1 LFCVCL
7 LAGAAAFGQE
17 EPPPANINVTPSSL
31 SFGSVC
37 VGTSS
42 PSKAFTIKNNDPDD
56 ENGNTLHV
64 DGVTRT
70 GSGNLAY
77 NNPGDFNL
85 DPQETRAVPVTFN
98 SSLPPGNRMA
108 TFRVL
113 SDGDDSSVPVV
124 ATGTVVHRLIA
135 VSSSNVSFGEQRV
148 GSRSPNKTLVV
159 RNPGQDAVQ
168 VTSIKRLGANGGDF
182 VATVPAAPFTIAAG
196 DFRNITIAFQPSGGG
211 LRKGALEIVSN
222 GCTHPKLTVSL
233 VGTGVLPNVAVQ
245 PNPID
250 AGSSPV
256 GKPSKPTAITVSND
270 GQAPLKISGVQIIGA
285 DAADFALSNLPPMP
299 KTLQPD
305 ESFVF
310 SIRMTATEEGLRL
323 ASVNVLS
330 DDPDGATFTIP
341 VRGTALAAGPSP
353 TPSASSPS
361 PSPTASPT
369 IGGSPRAIGGT
380 PNDSVAIVLVVG
392 GVLFAFVGLI
402 VYRRFIRT
410 PDDDF

>member
-1 LFCVCL
+1 
-7 LAGAAAFGQE
+7 
-17 EPPPANINVTPSSL
+17 
-31 SFGSVC
+31 
-37 VGTSS
+37 
-42 PSKAFTIKNNDPDD
+42 
-56 ENGNTLHV
+56 
-64 DGVTRT
+64 
-70 GSGNLAY
+70 
-77 NNPGDFNL
+77 
-85 DPQETRAVPVTFN
+85 
-98 SSLPPGNRMA
+98 
-108 TFRVL
+108 
-113 SDGDDSSVPVV
+113 
-124 ATGTVVHRLIA
+124 
-135 VSSSNVSFGEQRV
+135 
-148 GSRSPNKTLVV
+148 
-159 RNPGQDAVQ
+159 
-168 VTSIKRLGANGGDF
+168 
-182 VATVPAAPFTIAAG
+182 
-196 DFRNITIAFQPSGGG
+196 
-211 LRKGALEIVSN
+211 
-222 GCTHPKLTVSL
+222 
-233 VGTGVLPNVAVQ
+233 
-245 PNPID
+245 
-250 AGSSPV
+250 
-256 GKPSKPTAITVSND
+256 
-270 GQAPLKISGVQIIGA
+270 
-285 DAADFALSNLPPMP
+285 MP